1 MIKDTILVLDDSKV
15 VQAYFT
21 KFINP
26 EEFNILIASDV
37 KKARELIEN
46 ENVVHTAIININL
59 SDTEDGTFVDYTLK
73 CNIPTLVLT
82 DSKNEVL
89 RKQMISKNIVDC
101 MQKESKDDLIKVVDF
116 VKQLRLNRSKRIL
129 IVDDSKTYR
138 MHLDSLLR
146 SHGFV
151 VVEAVNGK
159 DALVKMEQFPDI
171 SMLLTDYEMDVMD
184 GLELIHNIRKK
195 YKSVEL
201 PIIVLSTHDDS
212 NKIIN
217 CLEAGAN
224 DYLHKP
230 YKSQEFFSRFY
241 LNLHNSGY
249 VHDIQEQQT
258 LLNQYK
264 EAIDSTNIVSKT
276 DTNGKIIY
284 VNDMFC
290 EASGYMREEL
300 IGATYNIIRHH
311 ETPQET
317 FNEILSVIKNKKMWH
332 GTMKN
337 RKKSGEDY
345 LVDTTVIPIL
355 DAGGNI
361 KEFMSINKDITKVVE
376 QNIIIHKQYTDTL
389 TNLPNRQKLIN
400 DLEAAN
406 SACLAIINIDSFNE
420 INNFYGYEIGD
431 KVLIA
436 VAEKMKEYTKKTHSL
451 YKLPIDEFAL
461 LSKNTIEQGEKR
473 FLNDLL
479 EYLRKNSFIIDE
491 NEIYL
496 HFSTGAYSGEKNHLV
511 NADIALQQARVM
523 NKDICSYDDLPDIKA
538 VQQNNLNW
546 IKKLHHA
553 IEEDRIK
560 AFYQPIVN
568 NKDGKIEKYE
578 ALVRMMDEGGKP
590 ISPFFFLDVAKKTK
604 LYEKLTRTVFD
615 QTMKLAAEVE
625 KSFSINLTVTDFKN
639 IKLMD
644 YIYET
649 LIASKVAKRIVFEI
663 VESEEL
669 ESKDLLDA
677 ITRLKECGSKISI
690 DDFGTGYSN
699 FNYLVKMN
707 ADIIKIDGSIIKY
720 ILEDKNSE
728 LMVKTIV
735 SLANQ
740 LGAKTIAE
748 FVESEA
754 IFQKVKELGVDY
766 SQGYFFSM
774 PLESI

>member
-1 MIKDTILVLDDSKV
+1 
-15 VQAYFT
+15 
-21 KFINP
+21 
-26 EEFNILIASDV
+26 
-37 KKARELIEN
+37 
-46 ENVVHTAIININL
+46 
-59 SDTEDGTFVDYTLK
+59 
-73 CNIPTLVLT
+73 
-82 DSKNEVL
+82 
-89 RKQMISKNIVDC
+89 
-101 MQKESKDDLIKVVDF
+101 
-116 VKQLRLNRSKRIL
+116 
-129 IVDDSKTYR
+129 
-138 MHLDSLLR
+138 
-146 SHGFV
+146 
-151 VVEAVNGK
+151 
-159 DALVKMEQFPDI
+159 
-171 SMLLTDYEMDVMD
+171 
-184 GLELIHNIRKK
+184 
-195 YKSVEL
+195 
-201 PIIVLSTHDDS
+201 
-212 NKIIN
+212 
-217 CLEAGAN
+217 
-224 DYLHKP
+224 
-230 YKSQEFFSRFY
+230 
-241 LNLHNSGY
+241 
-249 VHDIQEQQT
+249 
-258 LLNQYK
+258 
-264 EAIDSTNIVSKT
+264 
-276 DTNGKIIY
+276 
-284 VNDMFC
+284 
-290 EASGYMREEL
+290 
-300 IGATYNIIRHH
+300 
-311 ETPQET
+311 
-317 FNEILSVIKNKKMWH
+317 
-332 GTMKN
+332 
-337 RKKSGEDY
+337 
-345 LVDTTVIPIL
+345 
-355 DAGGNI
+355 
-361 KEFMSINKDITKVVE
+361 
-376 QNIIIHKQYTDTL
+376 
-389 TNLPNRQKLIN
+389 
-400 DLEAAN
+400 
-406 SACLAIINIDSFNE
+406 
-420 INNFYGYEIGD
+420 
-431 KVLIA
+431 
-436 VAEKMKEYTKKTHSL
+436 
-451 YKLPIDEFAL
+451 
-461 LSKNTIEQGEKR
+461 